1 MTCRGKLLPR
11 EMMKDWGGGL
21 VWTSVQSAPLRP
33 EDRRAPHRIQ
43 LVPRTTRTDLSCC
56 QQREAESGCFSV
68 FFFFVALR
76 ASPLFTPSRGGV
88 GPCVPRAGEKQIS
101 DLEFVAAATFR
112 RLGGF
117 FFFSRNLNK
126 DFFFYFF
133 FINLE
138 KCLARSL
145 PKAKARPAARP
156 RAASPAKGPGKVR
169 GAARPSS
176 RWTAWSIPSDP
187 PSAAAATSMT
197 SLSR

>member
-1 MTCRGKLLPR
+1 M
-11 EMMKDWGGGL
+11 
-21 VWTSVQSAPLRP
+21 QSAPLRP

-117 FFFSRNLNK
+117 FFFHATLTKIFFSTSFLLILRNVSQEVCQRQRR
-126 DFFFYFF
+126 DQQ
-133 FINLE
+133 
-138 KCLARSL
+138 
-145 PKAKARPAARP
+145 P
-156 RAASPAKGPGKVR
+156 VR
-169 GAARPSS
+169 GQPHRQRDRERCEEQPGHRPDE
-176 RWTAWSIPSDP
+176 RRGPSHQ
-187 PSAAAATSMT
+187 T
-197 SLSR
+197 LRQLQQRLL